1 MKSDYESVTEQAGI
15 RAGKEG
21 FDITV
26 KENTH
31 LKGGVIDGKAE
42 KEKNNLTTG
51 TLSWEDVKNKAE
63 YKGSGAGVS
72 YASKDGKTALNK
84 KGLTLD
90 FKPSVKDK
98 ADSTTK
104 SAVAEGTIHITD
116 KGKQKQDIAKLNRDT
131 KDTLNQL
138 SEIFDKK
145 KVEEKQELMGMIGKY
160 GNQAIHRYAERK
172 GWKDGSTEKILL
184 HGAFG
189 ALMSDMAGGS
199 AMTGALSGGITEYV
213 MGYLTKTKGEDWV
226 QKHPD
231 TVQWIG
237 AGVGAAIGS
246 LSHEVGIGTNISV
259 NASKWNFLGFEL
271 PEVEGLLKE
280 TIVRK
285 DGQEITEDE
294 LKIIHE
300 IIYRTANKGD
310 PDGAASDTEL
320 VLGSKIAFAGVKAVL
335 QRDYTEESIDL
346 FLHQYNEMVNGI
358 LGNRVSDQVIMQRPV
373 HVNANKN
380 RIEFDIY
387 LVQYSAGPLEQSYI
401 YDKKTDRFYV
411 TGGYTKGNN
420 LTGKGILGAEIAGIG
435 IKFNQNNINLK
446 ERRIRNNILSGGSI
460 GVTGYAGL
468 GGGVSTPVS
477 GDFVGE
483 VLIFK
488 YGVGTPQ
495 VSAGYDVA
503 EEAPEENI
511 PVWIRYLLKG
521 F

>member
-1 MKSDYESVTEQAGI
+1 
-15 RAGKEG
+15 
-21 FDITV
+21 
-26 KENTH
+26 
-31 LKGGVIDGKAE
+31 
-42 KEKNNLTTG
+42 
-51 TLSWEDVKNKAE
+51 
-63 YKGSGAGVS
+63 
-72 YASKDGKTALNK
+72 
-84 KGLTLD
+84 
-90 FKPSVKDK
+90 
-98 ADSTTK
+98 
-104 SAVAEGTIHITD
+104 
-116 KGKQKQDIAKLNRDT
+116 
-131 KDTLNQL
+131 
-138 SEIFDKK
+138 
-145 KVEEKQELMGMIGKY
+145 
-160 GNQAIHRYAERK
+160 
-172 GWKDGSTEKILL
+172 
-184 HGAFG
+184 
-189 ALMSDMAGGS
+189 MSDMAGGS

-320 VLGSKIAFAGVKAVL
+320 VSGSKIAFAGVKAVL

-346 FLHQYNEMVNGI
+346 FLHQYTEMVNGI
-358 LGNRVSDQVIMQRPV
+358 LGNRISDQVIMQRPV

-387 LVQYSAGPLEQSYI
+387 LVQYSAGPLEQGYI
-401 YDKKTDRFYV
+401 YDKKTDTFYV
-411 TGGYTKGNN
+411 TGGYTIGNN

-435 IKFNQNNINLK
+435 IKFNLNNINLEDGK
-446 ERRIRNNILSGGSI
+446 IRDNILSGGSI
-460 GVTGYAGL
+460 GATGYAGL

-483 VLIFK
+483 ALILK